1 MIRIVIKQSTEYAAL
16 NDSILADPA
25 VTSDD
30 IEPAMNHRRV
40 SHRPSKQVTFKGGQD
55 RLAHRWF
62 RLTPSFSP
70 HLVADVLEKYG
81 TATSRVLD
89 PFSGRGTTPI
99 ECQLRGVPCVG
110 AEINPALH
118 FAATVSLNWE
128 VDADLLQAH
137 ASNVIERVRDLKKS
151 LSASDPQQLETH
163 LSLQIPTIHNV
174 YRWWRPE
181 VLGELMLIKYAI
193 SELSCEPPYKDALRL
208 ALTSILLDAA
218 NITLGRL
225 QLHFVDRSAH
235 HIDPLALF
243 TSAASAMTDDMR
255 ELNARDGAR
264 SKIHLIDNRS
274 LSSVIGDYRADLVIT
289 SPPYPNRYSYVWNT
303 RPHLYFMEWFATAS
317 DASGLDCR
325 TIGGTWG
332 TATSRHQKGTYTYVY
347 PEVEKTVGAIVGEI
361 REKDL
366 LMSNYVAMYFDDLYA
381 SIKET
386 KKCLTDD
393 AVCAYVVGNS
403 RAKGSV
409 VETDLLLAE
418 LFRHAGYSLMGIEE
432 VRRRNSGKEL
442 HETIVF
448 ARNSP

>member
-1 MIRIVIKQSTEYAAL
+1 M

-30 IEPAMNHRRV
+30 TEPAISQRRV

-70 HLVADVLEKYG
+70 HLVVDVLEKYG

-118 FAATVSLNWE
+118 FAATVSLDWE
-128 VDADLLQAH
+128 VDADALRDH
-137 ASNVIERVRDLKKS
+137 ASRVVGRVRELKKS
-151 LSASDPQQLETH
+151 ISASDPQELSTH
-163 LSLQIPTIHNV
+163 LSLHIPTIHNV

-193 SELSCEPPYKDALRL
+193 SELSCASPYKDALLL

-225 QLHFVDRSAH
+225 QLHFIDRSTH

-243 TSAASAMTDDMR
+243 TSAASAMTEDMR
-255 ELNARDGAR
+255 ELNSRRGPC
-264 SKIHLIDNRS
+264 SKIHLIDNRA
-274 LSSVIGDYRADLVIT
+274 LSSVIGNYRADLVIT

-317 DASGLDCR
+317 DASSLDCQ

-332 TATSRHQKGTYTYVY
+332 SATSRHQKGTHNYAH
-347 PEVEKTVGAIVGEI
+347 PEVEETVGTIVGEI

-386 KKCLTDD
+386 KNCLTDD

-403 RAKGSV
+403 RAKGSI